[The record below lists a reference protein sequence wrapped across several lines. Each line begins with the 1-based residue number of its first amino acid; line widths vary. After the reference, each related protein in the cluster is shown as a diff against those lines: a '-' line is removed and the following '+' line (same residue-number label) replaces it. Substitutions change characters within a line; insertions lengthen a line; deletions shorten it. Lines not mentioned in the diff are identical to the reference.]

1 MQDVYKFK
9 FINNLLDRY
18 SFSILFFHHQKFE
31 WVSLYLSIDRTLGDS
46 MCQLATNFAVN
57 ARSCIRIRKRYN
69 LVSFSFFLFFFF
81 LCFLSLYSQMYFER
95 RIERNN
101 ALFYI
106 PQAASPSSLTECS
119 TQIRFKLYIYTY
131 ISIYTY
137 ITNDIYMC
145 INYCFLFPLVRL
157 RARARRQGGASDVII
172 RSFDQRYRKKMGGLE
187 RTNRKSFYKVVF
199 FSASSEFKIKVFL
212 FYKRLIQSL
221 IRFKIHYEFFFTY

>member
-9 FINNLLDRY
+9 FINNLLDGY
-18 SFSILFFHHQKFE
+18 SFSILFFRHQKFE

-69 LVSFSFFLFFFF
+69 LVSFSFFLFFFSSF
-81 LCFLSLYSQMYFER
+81 FSLFIVRCASKGAQKETMRFFTYHRLRHPRRSPNAQHRLGLSFIYIHISLY
-95 RIERNN
+95 
-101 ALFYI
+101 
-106 PQAASPSSLTECS
+106 
-119 TQIRFKLYIYTY
+119 
-131 ISIYTY
+131 IYTY

-172 RSFDQRYRKKMGGLE
+172 RIHLIKDTAKRWVDQKEPIESRSIKLC
-187 RTNRKSFYKVVF
+187 
-199 FSASSEFKIKVFL
+199 FSQLQVRI
-212 FYKRLIQSL
+212 
-221 IRFKIHYEFFFTY
+221 